1 MAVRPT
7 PASTQQMISRMDRCS
22 TIWSRFCRIVSV
34 FAIFFLH
41 LDAFIAGVPLTRKS
55 FAGRP
60 DCDHKSDGCR
70 CRKERELCWQV
81 SRSLLSLV
89 SCLSCWQEGLSLFQK
104 DNITRRWIA
113 PCLLQTAEVVS
124 TNSLTL
130 ALLLCFS
137 ILFLTHWYDAQQA
150 VVTPHMTVHKV
161 WTIPTARNEFWTN
174 FLAKYSCYVSEQK
187 NSPRKGNN
195 LLKTFGKGS
204 SLLFLISKRYFFGKP
219 VNVDQ
224 PH

>member
-1 MAVRPT
+1 MAARPT

-22 TIWSRFCRIVSV
+22 TIWSRFCRIVSYV
-34 FAIFFLH
+34 AIFFLH

-161 WTIPTARNEFWTN
+161 WTIPIARNEFWTN
-174 FLAKYSCYVSEQK
+174 FWQNILVMSVSKKIAPEK
-187 NSPRKGNN
+187 V
-195 LLKTFGKGS
+195 TT
-204 SLLFLISKRYFFGKP
+204 Y
-219 VNVDQ
+219 
-224 PH
+224 

>member
-7 PASTQQMISRMDRCS
+7 PASTQQMISGMDRCS
-22 TIWSRFCRIVSV
+22 TIWSRFCRIVSYV
-34 FAIFFLH
+34 AIFFLH

-161 WTIPTARNEFWTN
+161 WTIPTARNESWTN
-174 FLAKYSCYVSEQK
+174 FWQNILVMSVSKKIAPEK
-187 NSPRKGNN
+187 V
-195 LLKTFGKGS
+195 TT
-204 SLLFLISKRYFFGKP
+204 Y
-219 VNVDQ
+219 
-224 PH
+224 